1 MEETRSPGSEEDF
14 QVSRDLKDFRTN
26 SDKEEGIKALVTF
39 LKSLK
44 NSLVDRKAKDPVD
57 KEEEWASNKA
67 RISF

>member
-1 MEETRSPGSEEDF
+1 M
-14 QVSRDLKDFRTN
+14 KDFRTN
-26 SDKEEGIKALVTF
+26 SDKEEGIKALVTY

-44 NSLVDRKAKDPVD
+44 NSLVDRKVNDPVD